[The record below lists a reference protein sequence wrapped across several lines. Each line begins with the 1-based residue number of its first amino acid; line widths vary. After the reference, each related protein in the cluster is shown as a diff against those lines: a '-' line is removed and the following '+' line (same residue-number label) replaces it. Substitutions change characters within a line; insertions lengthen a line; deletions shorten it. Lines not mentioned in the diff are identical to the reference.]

1 MTVEIR
7 GGTGNRPGAHDPR
20 RLAWAYL
27 SKVVQG
33 PCPAL
38 SRLVDE
44 VGPEEAARAVRER
57 DLSELLGE
65 KTVARAHVD
74 TAAHDLDLV
83 TGMGGR
89 LITPDDDE
97 WPQWRLL
104 GFDTLSASLEDGAP
118 FALWVLGSR
127 SLTELTERAISVVG
141 TRAASGYGEHVTAEL
156 AGDLAVDGWTIVSG
170 AAFGIDGA
178 AHRAALGVGGLTV
191 AVLACGVDRAYPAG
205 HARLLRQIAQNGA
218 VISEY
223 PPGTTPAKYRFLAR
237 NRLVAS
243 LSDGV
248 VVVEAGWRSGARNT
262 ASWARKLGRPVM
274 AVPGPVT
281 SVSSTGCNR
290 MIREGE
296 ARLVANAV
304 DVVDEAGPIGLRAGV
319 DGDVE
324 RDLDAVRALD
334 GLSGDALVVYEALP
348 ALGASGVRELSE
360 ASGIAVEKV
369 RAVLPMLEMEGFVD
383 SGDTG
388 WSRQR

>member
-1 MTVEIR
+1 MTVESR
-7 GGTGNRPGAHDPR
+7 SETGDPGGFPDPR

-38 SRLVDE
+38 SLLVEE

-57 DLSELLGE
+57 DLSDVLGE
-65 KTVARAHVD
+65 RTVARAHVD
-74 TAAHDLDLV
+74 TAADDLELV
-83 TGMGGR
+83 AGMGGR
-89 LITPDDDE
+89 LVTPDDDE

-104 GFDTLSASLEDGAP
+104 GFGNLSRSRDEGPPL
-118 FALWVLGSR
+118 ALWVLGSR
-127 SLTELTERAISVVG
+127 PVAELTDRAIAIVG
-141 TRAASGYGEHVTAEL
+141 TRAASGYGEHVTAEI

-170 AAFGIDGA
+170 AAFGVDGA

-205 HARLLRQIAQNGA
+205 HARMLRQIAQNGA

-223 PPGTTPAKYRFLAR
+223 APGTTPAKHRFLAR

-262 ASWARKLGRPVM
+262 VSWARKLGRPVM

-281 SVSSTGCNR
+281 SASSTGCNR

-296 ARLVANAV
+296 ARLVANAG
-304 DVVDEAGPIGLRAGV
+304 DVVEEAGPIGLREGPEV
-319 DGDVE
+319 V
-324 RDLDAVRALD
+324 RDLDA
-334 GLSGDALVVYEALP
+334 LSGDALLVYEALP
-348 ALGASGVRELSE
+348 AAGPRGVRELSE
-360 ASGIAVEKV
+360 LSGVAVEQV
-369 RAVLPMLEMEGFVD
+369 RAVLPLLEMEGFVGSD
-383 SGDTG
+383 DTG

>member
-1 MTVEIR
+1 MTVESR
-7 GGTGNRPGAHDPR
+7 SGAGDLNGVRDPR

-38 SRLVDE
+38 SRLVEE

-57 DLSELLGE
+57 DLSEMLGE
-65 KTVARAHVD
+65 RTVARAHVD
-74 TAAHDLDLV
+74 TATHDLELV
-83 TGMGGR
+83 AGMGGR
-89 LITPDDDE
+89 VVTPDDDE

-104 GFDTLSASLEDGAP
+104 GFGNLSRSRDEGPPL
-118 FALWVLGSR
+118 ALWVLGSR
-127 SLTELTERAISVVG
+127 PVAELTDRAISIVG
-141 TRAASGYGEHVTAEL
+141 TRAASGYGEHVTAEIS
-156 AGDLAVDGWTIVSG
+156 GDLAVDGWTIVSG
-170 AAFGIDGA
+170 AAFGVDGA

-223 PPGTTPAKYRFLAR
+223 APGTTPAKHRFLAR

-281 SVSSTGCNR
+281 SASSTGCNR

-296 ARLVANAV
+296 ARLVANAG
-304 DVVDEAGPIGLRAGV
+304 DVVEEAGPIGLREGL
-319 DGDVE
+319 DVV
-324 RDLDAVRALD
+324 RDLDA
-334 GLSGDALVVYEALP
+334 LSGEALLVYEALP
-348 ALGASGVRELSE
+348 AVGPRGVRELSE
-360 ASGIAVEKV
+360 LSGVAVEQV
-369 RAVLPMLEMEGFVD
+369 RAVLPLLEMEGFVGSD
-383 SGDTG
+383 DTG